1 MVDLT
6 KYNLVTE
13 FIHNIL
19 IFDKNNKIVFA
30 GDEINK
36 VLLNSEISV
45 DEIFSK
51 DFPEQSEQ
59 YRLKNSINKAR
70 ESQKAIAFKFNKI
83 QDEFIIFPTNTNK
96 NVILSMKDEVIQISN
111 IEHDLKE
118 RVKELES
125 LYNTSRDI
133 ETSKNLEETFERI
146 TCHMEEGFQFPEFV
160 NVNLIIDGKSYGK
173 KDNRKIYNKLN
184 ADIILNRKIRGEIIV
199 NLHIEGGFLKE
210 EKKLIDEISGK
221 ISRAIEKNEKKKDI
235 ENQKKK
241 LLLKNKEL
249 VKVTEKCYES
259 TEKLKTFF
267 SAITDRIVV
276 IDKNYNIIMSNKE
289 DIGNSGKCHR
299 KLFNSES
306 RCDNCPASL
315 TFKSGKN
322 NIFERKWFNQYFLL
336 RSYPI
341 HNKKG
346 ETDRVLEVCRDVT
359 MNKKIE
365 SQLQQSYK
373 LASLGKLVAGI
384 AHEINNPNTFIL
396 GNLKIIS
403 EAFNDILPILDN
415 YYAENKDKKI
425 ARLDYDVFKE
435 NFSVLLNDMID
446 GANRTKKIV
455 MDLRNFAKK
464 DEETLLESVD
474 INHLIKEHLTFTQK
488 YIKSNAN
495 IELKLSPNIPKFNGN
510 IRKLEQV
517 LMNIIINASE
527 AIKDENGLINVETR
541 HDKSKNEIIIKITD
555 NGEGM
560 DEETRKNIFD
570 PFFTTKRN
578 EGGTGLGLSISYGI
592 IKEHNG
598 AINVESKLGSG
609 TTFTIHIPVIQQKK

>member
-6 KYNLVTE
+6 K
-13 FIHNIL
+13 HN
-19 IFDKNNKIVFA
+19 
-30 GDEINK
+30 
-36 VLLNSEISV
+36 
-45 DEIFSK
+45 
-51 DFPEQSEQ
+51 
-59 YRLKNSINKAR
+59 
-70 ESQKAIAFKFNKI
+70 
-83 QDEFIIFPTNTNK
+83 
-96 NVILSMKDEVIQISN
+96 SMKDEVIQISK
-111 IEHDLKE
+111 IEHELKE
-118 RVKELES
+118 RVKELEC
-125 LYNTSRDI
+125 LYNISRDI
-133 ETSKNLEETFERI
+133 ETSKNLEETFEKI
-146 TCHMEEGFQFPEFV
+146 TFHLKEGTQFPESV
-160 NVNLIIDGKSYGK
+160 NVNLLIDGKTYGT
-173 KDNRKIYNKLN
+173 KDNRKAYNKLSS
-184 ADIILNRKIRGEIIV
+184 DVILNRKKRGEIIL
-199 NLHIEGGFLKE
+199 NLHTEGSFLKE

-221 ISRAIEKNEKKKDI
+221 ISRVIEKNKKKKDI

-241 LLLKNKEL
+241 LLIKNKKLIQITRKCHE
-249 VKVTEKCYES
+249 TSEKCYES

-289 DIGNSGKCHR
+289 NIGDSGKCYR
-299 KLFNSES
+299 KLFNSDSKCE
-306 RCDNCPASL
+306 NCPASE
-315 TFKSGKN
+315 TFESGKN
-322 NIFERKWFNQYFLL
+322 NILERKWSNQHFLL

-341 HNKKG
+341 FNKKG
-346 ETDRVLEVCRDVT
+346 ETEKVLEVCRDVT

-384 AHEINNPNTFIL
+384 AHEVNNPNTFIL

-415 YYAENKDKKI
+415 YYAENKDEKI
-425 ARLDYDVFKE
+425 ARLNYDVFRE
-435 NFSVLLNDMID
+435 NFPVLLNDMID

-455 MDLRNFAKK
+455 LDLRNFAKK
-464 DEETLLESVD
+464 DEDTLLENVD
-474 INHLIKEHLTFTQK
+474 INHLIKNHLTLTQK

-495 IELKLSPNIPKFNGN
+495 IEHKLSTDIPIFKGN

-527 AIKDENGLINVETR
+527 AIKDENGLINVETMY
-541 HDKSKNEIIIKITD
+541 DKSKNEIIIKFTD

-598 AINVESKLGSG
+598 TINVESKLGSG
-609 TTFTIHIPVIQQKK
+609 TTFTIHIPVIQHKNIMTKEE

>member
-1 MVDLT
+1 MVDFT
-6 KYNLVTE
+6 KYN
-13 FIHNIL
+13 
-19 IFDKNNKIVFA
+19 
-30 GDEINK
+30 
-36 VLLNSEISV
+36 SM
-45 DEIFSK
+45 K
-51 DFPEQSEQ
+51 D
-59 YRLKNSINKAR
+59 
-70 ESQKAIAFKFNKI
+70 NKI
-83 QDEFIIFPTNTNK
+83 Q
-96 NVILSMKDEVIQISN
+96 ISK

-118 RVKELES
+118 RDKELEC
-125 LYNTSRDI
+125 LYNISRDI
-133 ETSKNLEETFERI
+133 ETSKNLEETFEKI
-146 TCHMEEGFQFPEFV
+146 TYHLKEGSQFPEFI
-160 NVNLIIDGKSYGK
+160 NVNLIIDRKTYGK
-173 KDNRKIYNKLN
+173 KDNRKIYNKLRT
-184 ADIILNRKIRGEIIV
+184 DIILNRKKRGEILLS
-199 NLHIEGGFLKE
+199 LHIEGSFLKE

-235 ENQKKK
+235 EKQKKK

-249 VKVTEKCYES
+249 IKITEKCHESTKKCRESTEKCYES

-289 DIGNSGKCHR
+289 DIGNSGKCYR
-299 KLFNSES
+299 KLFNSDS
-306 RCDNCPASL
+306 KCDNCPASE
-315 TFKSGKN
+315 TFESGKN
-322 NIFERKWFNQYFLL
+322 NILEKKWSNQHFLL

-341 HNKKG
+341 FNKKG
-346 ETDRVLEVCRDVT
+346 ETDNVT

-365 SQLQQSYK
+365 SQLLQSYK

-396 GNLKIIS
+396 GNLKIIR

-425 ARLDYDVFKE
+425 ARLNYDVFRE
-435 NFSVLLNDMID
+435 NFPVLLNDMID

-455 MDLRNFAKK
+455 LDLRNFAKK
-464 DEETLLESVD
+464 DEDTLLEIVD
-474 INHLIKEHLTFTQK
+474 INHLIKDHLTLTQK

-495 IELKLSPNIPKFNGN
+495 IEHKLSPDIPKFKGN

-527 AIKDENGLINVETR
+527 AIKDENGLISVETCY
-541 HDKSKNEIIIKITD
+541 DKSKNEIIIKFSD

-570 PFFTTKRN
+570 PFYTTKRN

-598 AINVESKLGSG
+598 TINVESKLGSG
-609 TTFTIHIPVIQQKK
+609 TTFTIHIPVIQ